1 MDTTP
6 KNDVQ
11 LWLQV
16 LRKKDRLVELAKRN
30 AAETRWSLAAALDQH
45 RAELRAEFTVA
56 NAADVMWLEQAVT
69 GIRDTLPSFML
80 DLPREEWAG
89 MMEQTL
95 ARFDTLILR
104 IETTGSLLRR
114 QQT

>member
-1 MDTTP
+1 
-6 KNDVQ
+6 
-11 LWLQV
+11 
-16 LRKKDRLVELAKRN
+16 
-30 AAETRWSLAAALDQH
+30 
-45 RAELRAEFTVA
+45 
-56 NAADVMWLEQAVT
+56 MWLEQAVT